1 VKNFG
6 QNLINPNCSKQLI
19 ILTKERDAM
28 EKDKILKILKLP
40 IFVYNFTL
48 LIFNKLV
55 AQVHYLDP
63 SDNTRKRIISS
74 LVMVPIALFAIFSSQ
89 KLFIFLVIMVAV
101 LMAFEWAEMSRKMP
115 DKKKWRL
122 IGFFY
127 IAIPLY
133 CAVSIRILDNEI
145 LFWMF
150 AIIWATDIFAFFAGR
165 SLGGV
170 KIAPAISP
178 NKTWSGLIGGVLASL
193 GIGAISAIIF
203 PGSIIFFLIISV
215 LISIVEQISDLVESK
230 FKRIF
235 GVKDSGDIIPGHGGV
250 LDRLDGMILVAPLVW
265 VIIFLF
271 PAQFGLI

>member
-1 VKNFG
+1 
-6 QNLINPNCSKQLI
+6 
-19 ILTKERDAM
+19 M

-40 IFVYNFTL
+40 ILVYNFTL
-48 LIFNKLV
+48 LMFNKLV

-74 LVMVPIALFAIFSSQ
+74 LVMIPIALFAIFSSQ

-101 LMAFEWAEMSRKMP
+101 LMAFEWSEMSRKMP

-133 CAVSIRILDNEI
+133 CAVAIRILDNEI

-165 SLGGV
+165 SLGGN
-170 KIAPAISP
+170 KIAPEISP
-178 NKTWSGLIGGVLASL
+178 NKTWSGLIGGVVASM
-193 GIGAISAIIF
+193 GIGLISAMIF
-203 PGSIIFFLIISV
+203 PGSILFFLIISI
-215 LISIVEQISDLVESK
+215 LISIVEQISDLLESK

-265 VIIFLF
+265 IIIFLF

>member
-1 VKNFG
+1 
-6 QNLINPNCSKQLI
+6 
-19 ILTKERDAM
+19 M
-28 EKDKILKILKLP
+28 EKDKILKVLKLP
-40 IFVYNFTL
+40 ILVYNFTL
-48 LIFNKLV
+48 LLFNKLV

-133 CAVSIRILDNEI
+133 CAVAIRILDNEI

-165 SLGGV
+165 SLGGN
-170 KIAPAISP
+170 KIAPEISP
-178 NKTWSGLIGGVLASL
+178 NKTWSGLIGGVVASM
-193 GIGAISAIIF
+193 GIGLISAMIF
-203 PGSIIFFLIISV
+203 PGSIIFFLVISI
-215 LISIVEQISDLVESK
+215 LISIVEQISDLLESK

-265 VIIFLF
+265 IIIFLF

>member
-1 VKNFG
+1 
-6 QNLINPNCSKQLI
+6 
-19 ILTKERDAM
+19 M

-40 IFVYNFTL
+40 IWVYNFTL
-48 LIFNKLV
+48 LLFNKLV
-55 AQVHYLDP
+55 VQVHYLDP

-74 LVMVPIALFAIFSSQ
+74 LIMIPIALFAIFSSQ
-89 KLFIFLVIMVAV
+89 KLFIFLVIVVAV

-115 DKKKWRL
+115 DKNKWRW

-127 IAIPLY
+127 IAVPLY
-133 CAVSIRILDNEI
+133 CTVSIRILDNEI

-150 AIIWATDIFAFFAGR
+150 AIIWATDIFAFFAGK
-165 SLGGV
+165 SLGGA

-178 NKTWSGLIGGVLASL
+178 NKTWSGLIGGVLASM
-193 GIGAISAIIF
+193 GIGIISAMIF

-215 LISIVEQISDLVESK
+215 LISIVEQISDLVESI

-265 VIIFLF
+265 LIILIF
-271 PAQFGLI
+271 PSQFGLA

>member
-1 VKNFG
+1 M
-6 QNLINPNCSKQLI
+6 
-19 ILTKERDAM
+19 A
-28 EKDKILKILKLP
+28 KDKILKLLKLP
-40 IFVYNFTL
+40 ILVYNFTL
-48 LIFNKLV
+48 LMFNKLV

-63 SDNTRKRIISS
+63 SDNTQKRIISS
-74 LVMVPIALFAIFSSQ
+74 LVMIPIALFAIFVSQ
-89 KLFIFLVIMVAV
+89 KLFIFLVIVVAV
-101 LMAFEWAEMSRKMP
+101 LMAFEWSEMSRKMP

-122 IGFFY
+122 IGFLY
-127 IAIPLY
+127 ISIPLY

-150 AIIWATDIFAFFAGR
+150 AIIWATDIFAFFAGK
-165 SLGGV
+165 SLGGA
-170 KIAPAISP
+170 KIAPTISP

-250 LDRLDGMILVAPLVW
+250 LDRLDGMILVAPFVW
-265 VIIFLF
+265 VVIYLF
-271 PAQFGLI
+271 PSQFGLI

>member
-19 ILTKERDAM
+19 ILTKERDVM

-40 IFVYNFTL
+40 ILVYNFTL
-48 LIFNKLV
+48 LMFNKLV

-150 AIIWATDIFAFFAGR
+150 AIIWATDIFAFFAGK

-178 NKTWSGLIGGVLASL
+178 NKTWSGLIGGVLASM
-193 GIGAISAIIF
+193 GIGVISAMIF
-203 PGSIIFFLIISV
+203 PGSIIFFL
-215 LISIVEQISDLVESK
+215 LISILISVVEQISDLVESK

-265 VIIFLF
+265 IIIFLF

>member
-1 VKNFG
+1 
-6 QNLINPNCSKQLI
+6 
-19 ILTKERDAM
+19 M
-28 EKDKILKILKLP
+28 EKDKILKVLKLP
-40 IFVYNFTL
+40 ILVYNFTL
-48 LIFNKLV
+48 LLFNKLV

-133 CAVSIRILDNEI
+133 CAVAIRILDNEI

-165 SLGGV
+165 SLGGA

-178 NKTWSGLIGGVLASL
+178 NKTWSGLIGGVVASM
-193 GIGAISAIIF
+193 GIGVISAMIF
-203 PGSIIFFLIISV
+203 PGSIIFFLGISI

-265 VIIFLF
+265 IIILIF
-271 PAQFGLI
+271 PSQFGLV

>member
-1 VKNFG
+1 
-6 QNLINPNCSKQLI
+6 
-19 ILTKERDAM
+19 M
-28 EKDKILKILKLP
+28 EKDKILKVLKLP
-40 IFVYNFTL
+40 IWVYNFTL
-48 LIFNKLV
+48 LLFNKLV

-150 AIIWATDIFAFFAGR
+150 AIIWATDIFAFFAGK

-170 KIAPAISP
+170 KIAPEISP
-178 NKTWSGLIGGVLASL
+178 NKTWSGLIGGVVASM
-193 GIGAISAIIF
+193 GIGVISAMIF

-265 VIIFLF
+265 IIIFLF

>member
-1 VKNFG
+1 
-6 QNLINPNCSKQLI
+6 
-19 ILTKERDAM
+19 M

-40 IFVYNFTL
+40 ILVYNFTL
-48 LIFNKLV
+48 LMFNKLV

-150 AIIWATDIFAFFAGR
+150 AIIWATDIFAFFAGK

-178 NKTWSGLIGGVLASL
+178 NKTWSGLIGGVLASM
-193 GIGAISAIIF
+193 GIGVISAMIF
-203 PGSIIFFLIISV
+203 PGSIIFFL
-215 LISIVEQISDLVESK
+215 LISILISVVEQISDLVESK

-265 VIIFLF
+265 IIIFLF

>member
-1 VKNFG
+1 
-6 QNLINPNCSKQLI
+6 
-19 ILTKERDAM
+19 M
-28 EKDKILKILKLP
+28 EKDKILKVLKLP
-40 IFVYNFTL
+40 ILVYNFTL
-48 LIFNKLV
+48 LMFNKLV

-101 LMAFEWAEMSRKMP
+101 LMAFEWSEMSRKMP

-122 IGFFY
+122 IGFLY

-150 AIIWATDIFAFFAGR
+150 AIIWATDIFAFFAGK
-165 SLGGV
+165 SLGGL

-178 NKTWSGLIGGVLASL
+178 NKTWSGLIGGVVASM
-193 GIGAISAIIF
+193 GIGIISAMIF
-203 PGSIIFFLIISV
+203 PGSIIFFLIISI
-215 LISIVEQISDLVESK
+215 LISVVEQISDLVESK

-265 VIIFLF
+265 IIIFFF